1 MLNGSRSVSFV
12 SERSSYTY
20 LLTHPTPSGRSFV
33 RKRSSGGFAA
43 FGLTTVKQ
51 LETGQRVELK
61 QVSEASYVVLWM
73 TSISPVVSNP

>member
-1 MLNGSRSVSFV
+1 V
-12 SERSSYTY
+12 EC
-20 LLTHPTPSGRSFV
+20 SFV

-61 QVSEASYVVLWM
+61 QVITQRMYTMLVKNSADKTRQV
-73 TSISPVVSNP
+73 IHA